1 MAFVIIGV
9 ILLLLKFTELG
20 FGATLSW
27 GWVLAPFGAA
37 FVWWII
43 RDSTGMTQKAAIRR
57 MEEKKAKRRERDMEA
72 LGLNTRRA
80 RRVEAVRTAARRAQS
95 PEERESVSPDV
106 NEEGRKKQRS

>member
-1 MAFVIIGV
+1 MWFVLIGV
-9 ILLLLKFTELG
+9 LLLVLKFGEIG

-37 FVWWII
+37 VLWWAI

-80 RRVEAVRTAARRAQS
+80 RRVEAVKAAARRAQS
-95 PEERESVSPDV
+95 PEERESIAPDL
-106 NEEGRKKQRS
+106 NEEGRKKRS